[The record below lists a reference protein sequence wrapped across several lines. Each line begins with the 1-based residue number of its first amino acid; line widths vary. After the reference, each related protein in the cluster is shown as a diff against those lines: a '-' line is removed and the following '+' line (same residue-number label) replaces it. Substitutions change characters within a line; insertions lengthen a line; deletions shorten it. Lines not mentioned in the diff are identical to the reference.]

1 MAQFEGTNA
10 SITIDPSSVPKKRTL
25 MIGVGGSGKEV
36 LFRFRRKLVE
46 INDGFDKHPYIEY
59 LWIDTD
65 TRNTNIHNVNFDR
78 SYDMAKLQDS
88 EKLGINLTV
97 NQLQTFYNTFN
108 AQQNYHTWFNIDDL
122 KGMGAQ
128 VLMQGASAMR
138 PFGKLAFW
146 YNVTDIKAAIQA
158 KIDRLKSPNFD
169 VPNLSSGSDIEV
181 YVIGSLAGGTGS
193 GMFIDI
199 SALLQSLVAN
209 LKPVGIFFLAD
220 IFKSASGNHKEREAN
235 CYAALQELDFYMTPE
250 NIALKERNP
259 HLFSFDWGHG
269 LTHHLNLPIYPKLNL
284 ISNEYENAQIES
296 EMDEAFNLVAEYLI
310 LGYNDSSFDGDVRST
325 RTNVIK
331 GYNNTLFYKNV
342 LSNGQEISQPFPTT
356 YTGLGL
362 GMIEFNKRK
371 IQNWAKYRFLEQ
383 FCEDILNKGES
394 DPTLYEDQSG
404 NIEIELLDPE
414 KLWNSLERGKD
425 STSPIDKISSK
436 VNLEV
441 NAMIDEILNDPV
453 IKSGDFNKI
462 ETLKARIQNRIVE
475 YFDKQKSYIENITTH
490 DAAHTGEV
498 YQDLEHS
505 YKKTRFSLK
514 EKIKQKF
521 YNIISFYQAN
531 GYQTAQDYIT
541 ELKTNTITRLTG
553 FAAPKASGS
562 FAYKTPEALVLPG
575 AEEIQEWQKY
585 ATDAAKIPALF
596 VGYRSAA
603 MDYYQDMLDR
613 ELDKYTGS
621 LRQAIKEYAQRHEEQ
636 LKLLLAHRC
645 EKIIKG
651 YYQSIIDDTKAQ
663 TDEIK
668 QNPLG
673 SVKENLSGWN
683 EAFSESKEAYK
694 IRQGTGARRKLTLDN
709 YLAGKLNANYDDFTK
724 EFSHNG
730 YMYFIDKVVA
740 LIPESVKSLLAKEGL
755 GGQNEML
762 FAFSVSN
769 YNRLL
774 NECQVDLKKMI
785 EKAAGQVFSSYLQ
798 NMTVNSELLELLND
812 NSLRNGLEQDI
823 RKVEEQSCMRLGFRA
838 DNFIRQNRKFETLW
852 VNGMQQNTALKIQL
866 ESIMGKNLVFQA
878 TNDSFNENI
887 VFYVEGSG
895 FPVAGLSSLGSLRAA
910 FMQDMADNNANI
922 YKRYTTKNY
931 EYLRD
936 LVCMEDA
943 EFESYI
949 EKYAIAIMAILQGL
963 ISYDR
968 IDAGFG
974 KFEHCFRY
982 QYREKGVNQTVDL
995 HKQIESI
1002 ALLLDNPGFDDVL
1015 AMLKDQADLFEQD
1028 TQYLIKL
1035 MGAVIKNNQNLVSDR
1050 TGSGPKRTTPGA
1062 WAMESVKEKLVAV
1075 IRQKMRD
1082 EYPTQQA
1089 LDDYIT
1095 THIYDGVYS
1104 DGDYEL
1110 IPYVTSEYKHGLYVM
1125 KKN

>member
-10 SITIDPSSVPKKRTL
+10 TITLDGSSVPKKRTL

-46 INDGFDKHPYIEY
+46 INDGFVQHPYIEY

-78 SYDMAKLQDS
+78 SFDMAKLQDN

-97 NQLQTFYNTFN
+97 KQLQTFYDTFN
-108 AQQNYHTWFNIDDL
+108 AQQNYHSWFNIDDL

-146 YNVTDIKAAIQA
+146 YNVTDIKASIQA
-158 KIDRLKSPNFD
+158 KINRLKSPNFN
-169 VPNLSSGSDIEV
+169 VPNLSPASDIEV

-199 SALLQSLVAN
+199 SALLQSIDAN

-220 IFKSASGNHKEREAN
+220 IFKNASGNHNEREAN

-250 NIALKERNP
+250 NIALKGRNP
-259 HLFSFDWGHG
+259 HLFSYDWGQG

-296 EMDEAFNLVAEYLI
+296 DMDEAFNLVAEYLI

-331 GYNNTLFYKNV
+331 GYNNILFYKNV

-371 IQNWAKYRFLEQ
+371 IQNWAKYKFLEQ
-383 FCEDILNKGES
+383 FCEDVLNKGES
-394 DPTLYEDQSG
+394 DSTLYEDQSG
-404 NIEIELLDPE
+404 NIEIELLDPG
-414 KLWNSLERGKD
+414 KLWNALERGKD

-436 VNLEV
+436 VNIEV
-441 NAMIDEILNDPV
+441 NAMIDEFLNDPV
-453 IKSGDFNKI
+453 VKSGDFNKI
-462 ETLKARIQNRIVE
+462 EALKSKIQNRIVE
-475 YFDKQKSYIENITTH
+475 YFDKQKSYIEDITTH
-490 DAAHTGEV
+490 DASHTGEV

-505 YKKTRFSLK
+505 YKKTMLSLK
-514 EKIKQKF
+514 EQVKQKF
-521 YNIISFYQAN
+521 YKIISYYRAN
-531 GYQTAQDYIT
+531 GYQTAQDYL
-541 ELKTNTITRLTG
+541 EKLRGNTITKLINY
-553 FAAPKASGS
+553 AAPKASGS
-562 FAYKTPEALVLPG
+562 FSYKTPDALVLPG
-575 AEEIQEWQKY
+575 AEGIQEWQKY
-585 ATDAAKIPALF
+585 ATDSAKIPALF
-596 VGYRSAA
+596 IGYRSAA
-603 MDYYQDMLDR
+603 VDYYQNLVDR

-636 LKLLLAHRC
+636 LKLLLKHRC

-651 YYQSIIDDTKAQ
+651 YYQSIVDDVKAQ
-663 TDEIK
+663 TDETK
-668 QNPLG
+668 QKPLG
-673 SVKENLSGWN
+673 SVKENLSGWK

-709 YLAGKLNANYDDFTK
+709 YLVGKLNASYDDFTK

-730 YMYFIDKVVA
+730 YMYFMDRVVGM
-740 LIPESVKSLLAKEGL
+740 IPDSVKSLLAEEGL

-774 NECQVDLKKMI
+774 NECQVDLKKLI
-785 EKAAGQVFSSYLQ
+785 EKAAGMVFSSYLQ

-838 DNFIRQNRKFETLW
+838 DNFIRQNRKLETLI
-852 VNGMQQNTALKIQL
+852 VNGMQQNTALKNQL
-866 ESIMGKNLVFQA
+866 ETIMGKNLDFQA

-895 FPVAGLSSLGSLRAA
+895 FPVAGLSSLVSMRTA
-910 FMQDMADNNANI
+910 FMQDVAANNANI

-936 LVCMEDA
+936 LVCMQDA

-963 ISYDR
+963 ISYDK
-968 IDAGFG
+968 IDAKFG
-974 KFEHCFRY
+974 KFEHRFRY
-982 QYREKGVNQTVDL
+982 QYREKGVNKTVDL
-995 HKQIESI
+995 QKQIESI
-1002 ALLLDNPGFDDVL
+1002 ALLLDNPGFDDVV
-1015 AMLKDQADLFEQD
+1015 AMLKGQSDLFEQD

-1035 MGAVIKNNQNLVSDR
+1035 MGAVIKNHQNLLSER
-1050 TGSGPKRTTPGA
+1050 IGLGQKRTTPGA
-1062 WAMESVKEKLVAV
+1062 WAMESVKEKLDAV
-1075 IRQKMRD
+1075 IRQKMRS
-1082 EYPTQQA
+1082 EYSSQQE
-1089 LDDYIT
+1089 LDDYMAN
-1095 THIYDGVYS
+1095 HVYEGS
-1104 DGDYEL
+1104 YPDGDYEL
-1110 IPYVTSEYKHGLYVM
+1110 IPYVTSEYKYGLYVM